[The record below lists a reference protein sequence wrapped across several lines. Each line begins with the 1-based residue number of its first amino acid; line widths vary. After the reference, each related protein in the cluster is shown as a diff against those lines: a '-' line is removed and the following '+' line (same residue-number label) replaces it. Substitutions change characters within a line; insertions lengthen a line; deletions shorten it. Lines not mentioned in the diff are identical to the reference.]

1 MDSSHTGACK
11 TMQAICTRS
20 TLMRGEKKWL
30 AQIETASGLGY
41 GLDVNIDND
50 AYWFLK
56 QHRTLVLQAE
66 M

>member
-1 MDSSHTGACK
+1 
-11 TMQAICTRS
+11 
-20 TLMRGEKKWL
+20 MRGEKKWL

-50 AYWFLK
+50 PYWFLK